1 MSTLFSIARAYVTSR
16 PRQTFVSV
24 LGVTM
29 GVGFYVGISALMQ
42 GFQEDF
48 IRRIVDISPHVI
60 IRDEFRLP
68 PAQPVAFTSPDAA
81 VELRGVKPRDEPRGI
96 RSASEILG
104 VLSREKGLAIAPTLT
119 GQAILR
125 YGGKKAAILTLVGDM
140 LKGVIPVVAGHLLK
154 VDAQTMAFTLLGA
167 FLGHL
172 FPLYFGFK
180 GGKGVATA
188 AGVLIALNGWVG
200 LALIAIWL
208 VIAFTTR
215 YSSLSGIVATFA
227 APALVWW
234 FTREPWLIGAVAVMS
249 AILLW
254 RHKANI
260 QKLLAGTEPKIGKS
274 K

>member
-1 MSTLFSIARAYVTSR
+1 MTHILLPLFAYLLGSVSSAIVIAKLFGLKD
-16 PRQTFVSV
+16 PRSV
-24 LGVTM
+24 GSGNPGATN
-29 GVGFYVGISALMQ
+29 
-42 GFQEDF
+42 
-48 IRRIVDISPHVI
+48 
-60 IRDEFRLP
+60 
-68 PAQPVAFTSPDAA
+68 
-81 VELRGVKPRDEPRGI
+81 
-96 RSASEILG
+96 
-104 VLSREKGLAIAPTLT
+104 
-119 GQAILR
+119 ILR

-140 LKGVIPVVAGHLLK
+140 LKGVIPVVVAHVLK
-154 VDAQTMAFTLLGA
+154 VDAQTMAFTLLAA

-172 FPLYFGFK
+172 FPIYFGFK

-227 APALVWW
+227 APVLVWW

-254 RHKANI
+254 RHSANI
-260 QKLLAGTEPKIGKS
+260 RKLLAGTEPKIGKS
-274 K
+274 

>member
-1 MSTLFSIARAYVTSR
+1 MTTILLPLFAYLLGSVSSAIVIAKLFGLQD
-16 PRQTFVSV
+16 PRSV
-24 LGVTM
+24 GSGNPGATN
-29 GVGFYVGISALMQ
+29 
-42 GFQEDF
+42 
-48 IRRIVDISPHVI
+48 
-60 IRDEFRLP
+60 
-68 PAQPVAFTSPDAA
+68 
-81 VELRGVKPRDEPRGI
+81 
-96 RSASEILG
+96 
-104 VLSREKGLAIAPTLT
+104 
-119 GQAILR
+119 ILR

-140 LKGVIPVVAGHLLK
+140 LKGVIPVVVAHALK

-200 LALIAIWL
+200 LALIVIWL

-215 YSSLSGIVATFA
+215 YSSLSGIVATFV
-227 APALVWW
+227 APVLVWW

-260 QKLLAGTEPKIGKS
+260 QKLLAGTEPKIGKT